1 MSNETGRVTRKLR
14 AILSADVKGYSLL
27 MADDEAH
34 TIETLKKYRVIMS
47 ELIQQHTGRV
57 VDNPGDNLLAE
68 FGSAVDA
75 VDCAMQIQNQ
85 LKKENAR
92 FVEEKRLQF
101 RIGVNIG
108 DVVHDGDRIYGD
120 GVNLAARI
128 EGLSDA
134 GGVCISRNA
143 YDHIKNKLKLSY
155 EYIGEHAVKN
165 IKDPVRVYKVLMHPQ
180 DAGKR
185 IGGKKKRSKLKWFLS
200 ATAIFAILTIGIL
213 GGLYWKYLY
222 LPEPENIDPEN
233 KMTFELPKGPS
244 IAVLPLDN
252 MTGDPEQEFMCDG
265 ITENIISSLSY
276 LPNLFVIARNSTF
289 AYKGKSITAQQVG
302 RELGAQYLLEG
313 SIQKSIDQIRI
324 TVQLIETSTG
334 HHKLSEIYDR
344 KLGDIFKLQDEIA
357 LKIMKATETKL
368 TGGKQLRTRFEGI
381 DDLQVVI
388 KILKALEYFYWF
400 SIEGN
405 NLSRKELFDIID
417 LNPNISFVYTLLAAT
432 YMMDLGFGACK
443 SNIICFGQ
451 ATDAT
456 RKAISLDE
464 NNSDAHLCAGGLFA
478 MKKDLENG
486 IASLKHSIRLN
497 PNNADAYAYLGWVL
511 AMSDQ
516 PSEGIKYIKKAFLL
530 NPSPPSF
537 YLFHLGICYRML
549 KQYDDA
555 ITAFKKSIQ
564 IQPDNL
570 LAHIGLIFTYYLSGQ
585 EDKAYKLGLEVLKL
599 NPNFSVEKYVKA
611 SPFSSSEDKYVLFAK
626 ALRKAGLPD

>member
-1 MSNETGRVTRKLR
+1 MPTQEKVTRKLR
-14 AILSADVKGYSLL
+14 AILSADVMGYSLL
-27 MADDEAH
+27 MADDEAY
-34 TIETLKKYRVIMS
+34 TVRKLEEYRTLMSNLIEANS
-47 ELIQQHTGRV
+47 GRV
-57 VDNPGDNLLAE
+57 VDAVGDNLLAE
-68 FGSAVDA
+68 FSSAVDA
-75 VDCAMQIQNQ
+75 VQCAVEIQKALKSKNSELAKDKQ
-85 LKKENAR
+85 LN
-92 FVEEKRLQF
+92 F
-101 RIGVNIG
+101 RIGVNVG
-108 DVVHDGDRIYGD
+108 DVIQDKDRIYGA
-120 GVNLAARI
+120 GVNVAARI
-128 EGLSDA
+128 ESLADP
-134 GGVCISRNA
+134 GGICISRNA
-143 YDHIKNKLKLSY
+143 YDHIKDKLNFGY
-155 EYIGEHAVKN
+155 EYLGDHEVKN
-165 IKDPVRVYKVLMHPQ
+165 IKDPVRVYKVSINPE
-180 DAGKR
+180 DAGKL
-185 IGGKKKRSKLKWFLS
+185 IGERKKRPKLKWLL
-200 ATAIFAILTIGIL
+200 AVTAIFSILTVVIL

-222 LPEPENIDPEN
+222 LPAPENIDPEN

-252 MTGDPEQEFMCDG
+252 MTGDPEQEFLCDG

-276 LPNLFVIARNSTF
+276 IPNLFVIARNSTF

-313 SIQKSIDQIRI
+313 SIQKSIDRIRI

-432 YMMDLGFGACK
+432 YMIDLGYGACK

-497 PNNADAYAYLGWVL
+497 PNNADAYAFLGWVL

-516 PSEGIKYIKKAFLL
+516 PSEGIKYIKNAFLL

-537 YLFHLGICYRML
+537 YLSNLGICYRIL

-564 IQPDNL
+564 IQPGNL
-570 LAHIGLIFTYYLSGQ
+570 SAHIGLIFTYNLSGQ

-599 NPNFSVEKYVKA
+599 NPNFSAEKYVNA
-611 SPFSSSEDKYVLFAK
+611 SPFSSSEDKYMLFTE